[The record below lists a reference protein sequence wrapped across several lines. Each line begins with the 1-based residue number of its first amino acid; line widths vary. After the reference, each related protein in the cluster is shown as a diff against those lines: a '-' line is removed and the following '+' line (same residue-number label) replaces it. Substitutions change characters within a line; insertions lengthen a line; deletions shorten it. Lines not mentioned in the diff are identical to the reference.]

1 MRTIG
6 VLGGMSWQSTAQ
18 YYRLLN
24 ELVAERLGGLHSAE
38 LALRSVDFARIEALQ
53 VTGEWDE
60 AGRVLARVGEQ
71 LVAAGAD
78 VVVLATNTMHKVA
91 EPLEDMFGA
100 AFLHLGDVTARAVLG
115 AGVGRVGLL
124 GTRFTMEQPFYVDR
138 LARHGLD
145 VVVPPEAD
153 RDVVHRVIYDEL
165 CVGVVDDGSRERV
178 RDVVRRLVAL
188 GCTGVI
194 LGCTELELLLSEP
207 ELGGVPLFATTRLHC
222 EAAVEAALA

>member
-60 AGRVLARVGEQ
+60 AGRVLARVGEH

-78 VVVLATNTMHKVA
+78 VVVLATNTMHK
-91 EPLEDMFGA
+91 
-100 AFLHLGDVTARAVLG
+100 
-115 AGVGRVGLL
+115 
-124 GTRFTMEQPFYVDR
+124 
-138 LARHGLD
+138 
-145 VVVPPEAD
+145 
-153 RDVVHRVIYDEL
+153 
-165 CVGVVDDGSRERV
+165 GVVDDWSRERV

-188 GCTGVI
+188 
-194 LGCTELELLLSEP
+194 
-207 ELGGVPLFATTRLHC
+207 A
-222 EAAVEAALA
+222 